1 MYNLRA
7 RVRAAAV
14 GAVRPPVEVR
24 AQSLPIAASQVTPS
38 QALEILS
45 DARMVPETEV
55 PFTQSQLF
63 EEAISLPVLDYA
75 PDISFVS
82 VRDTPVNLDESAYPL
97 VPVAAD
103 SAAVQGPAVG
113 ITPTRAPKNVM
124 LHVETE
130 EVPQYPIPLRVTEEA
145 HFPTLTLGRKGGN

>member
-24 AQSLPIAASQVTPS
+24 AQTLPTVAASQVTPT

-45 DARMVPETEV
+45 DVLMVTETEV
-55 PFTQSQLF
+55 PLTESQST
-63 EEAISLPVLDYA
+63 EEAISPSILDFA

-113 ITPTRAPKNVM
+113 TTPTRAPENVDM
-124 LHVETE
+124 QNVGSE
-130 EVPQYPIPLRVTEEA
+130 EISQNLIPLRVKPIT
-145 HFPTLTLGRKGGN
+145 HQKPTLT